1 MRLDEFLKEMIEAK
15 ASDVFI
21 VAGLPIA
28 YRVGGRQQRI
38 DGPALMPQDTEAMV
52 RAIYEVAGR
61 SVERFLVLDNHDE
74 DFSFALPA
82 SAASAPTCSASAAR
96 CPPSSA

>member
-52 RAIYEVAGR
+52 RHLRGR
-61 SVERFLVLDNHDE
+61 RPLGR
-74 DFSFALPA
+74 ALPG
-82 SAASAPTCSASAAR
+82 AR
-96 CPPSSA
+96 QP

>member
-38 DGPALMPQDTEAMV
+38 DGPALMP
-52 RAIYEVAGR
+52 
-61 SVERFLVLDNHDE
+61 
-74 DFSFALPA
+74 
-82 SAASAPTCSASAAR
+82 
-96 CPPSSA
+96 